1 MQISQKEDMMHKV
14 KCYNIHR
21 NKNKKKKQ
29 KAQDETEK

>member
-21 NKNKKKKQ
+21 NKNKKKQ
-29 KAQDETEK
+29 KAQEETEK